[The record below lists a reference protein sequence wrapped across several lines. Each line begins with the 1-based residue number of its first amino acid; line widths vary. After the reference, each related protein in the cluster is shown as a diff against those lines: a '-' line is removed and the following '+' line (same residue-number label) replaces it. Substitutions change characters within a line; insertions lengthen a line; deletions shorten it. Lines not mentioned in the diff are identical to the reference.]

1 MLHERGEFL
10 QLLRL
15 GKRKCMEIEIDHI
28 QKNRIQ
34 NLRILNALVES
45 FGSTTSQVLY
55 KFLIKKNVKITKTDI
70 SLIYHKKRKIS
81 EKEARAIELAF
92 DMPLSWMDRDNIKL
106 FLLDD
111 EYINLID
118 SFSKIETKWKK
129 LIIHLI
135 DTI

>member
-1 MLHERGEFL
+1 
-10 QLLRL
+10 
-15 GKRKCMEIEIDHI
+15 MEIEIDHI

-45 FGSTTSQVLY
+45 FGSTTSQGLY

-70 SLIYHKKRKIS
+70 SLIYHEKRKIS